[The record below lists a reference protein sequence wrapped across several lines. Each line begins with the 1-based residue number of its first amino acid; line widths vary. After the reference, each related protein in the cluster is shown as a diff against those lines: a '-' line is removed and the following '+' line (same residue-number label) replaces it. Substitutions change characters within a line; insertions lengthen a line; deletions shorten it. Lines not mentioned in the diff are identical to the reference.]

1 MTEKL
6 PLQIPIFPLSGVIY
20 FPKTNLPLNIFEERY
35 LQLVDDCMR
44 SNKLMGMVQSRRDS
58 KEVYKI
64 GCLGEISHFQK
75 TEDGR
80 ALIKLTGI
88 TRFEIVSEINNTKLY
103 REFKVEYKKFYQDT
117 ENEKIQNYSEDVLEK
132 LFEKIQYF
140 FGKNGLALNWKEFK
154 LLGQIQQ
161 INTLA
166 MISPFSN
173 EEKQKLLETMSL
185 NEKIKILSEIIEF
198 YLYDKDSAL
207 KTPIQ

>member
-1 MTEKL
+1 M
-6 PLQIPIFPLSGVIY
+6 
-20 FPKTNLPLNIFEERY
+20 
-35 LQLVDDCMR
+35 
-44 SNKLMGMVQSRRDS
+44 
-58 KEVYKI
+58 
-64 GCLGEISHFQK
+64 
-75 TEDGR
+75 
-80 ALIKLTGI
+80 
-88 TRFEIVSEINNTKLY
+88 
-103 REFKVEYKKFYQDT
+103 
-117 ENEKIQNYSEDVLEK
+117 
-132 LFEKIQYF
+132 
-140 FGKNGLALNWKEFK
+140 ALNWKEFK